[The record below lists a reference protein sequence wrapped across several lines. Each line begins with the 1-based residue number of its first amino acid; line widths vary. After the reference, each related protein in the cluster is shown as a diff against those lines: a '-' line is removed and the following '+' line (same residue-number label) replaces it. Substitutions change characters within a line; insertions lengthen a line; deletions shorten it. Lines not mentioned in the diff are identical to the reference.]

1 MKRYFI
7 YELKKN
13 FWPLVILTAISA
25 GLYLV
30 TLSYFNP
37 VSRYAEDSVVIN
49 TPPLST
55 VMIEL
60 CILCI
65 VAPILMYSFK
75 MNKRSVDA
83 FYSLPIKREKI
94 YLVKTLVG
102 LLLVLIPYTLSYW
115 LGFLSVVVRENHYH
129 LVYFV
134 SGYFLSVFL
143 AVCLYGVNAF
153 AFSRANR
160 IVDGIVFMVFYTFI
174 LCLFVGLLSGFFP
187 KLNDKVNA
195 GDYIIYSI
203 LFGWADDISRL
214 IAGKEIYNSLITP
227 TKILVPALSG
237 AVCYALLFS
246 LVRFEK
252 SEDSEQNSDSW
263 FGYKTMIPA
272 YTVLMT
278 ALWGGDLL
286 SYALII
292 VGAIILSI
300 VYTRK
305 FLFGWKQWLTIA
317 VAFAVGLGC
326 YFLIDYI
333 RGLPTD
339 PPQYPEYG
347 MPGYGSVDDFTE
359 VVSSSLCR

>member
-134 SGYFLSVFL
+134 
-143 AVCLYGVNAF
+143 
-153 AFSRANR
+153 
-160 IVDGIVFMVFYTFI
+160 
-174 LCLFVGLLSGFFP
+174 
-187 KLNDKVNA
+187 
-195 GDYIIYSI
+195 
-203 LFGWADDISRL
+203 
-214 IAGKEIYNSLITP
+214 
-227 TKILVPALSG
+227 
-237 AVCYALLFS
+237 
-246 LVRFEK
+246 
-252 SEDSEQNSDSW
+252 
-263 FGYKTMIPA
+263 
-272 YTVLMT
+272 
-278 ALWGGDLL
+278 
-286 SYALII
+286 
-292 VGAIILSI
+292 
-300 VYTRK
+300 
-305 FLFGWKQWLTIA
+305 
-317 VAFAVGLGC
+317 
-326 YFLIDYI
+326 
-333 RGLPTD
+333 
-339 PPQYPEYG
+339 
-347 MPGYGSVDDFTE
+347 
-359 VVSSSLCR
+359 

>member
-1 MKRYFI
+1 MKHYFI

-30 TLSYFNP
+30 ELSYFNP

-102 LLLVLIPYTLSYW
+102 LLLVFIPYTLSYW

-333 RGLPTD
+333 RGLPTE
-339 PPQYPEYG
+339 PPQYG
-347 MPGYGSVDDFTE
+347 RFAYGSVDGFAS
-359 VVSSSLCR
+359 VVSSNPCR